1 MNFTVYTRNGCPYC
15 TQIKQVLE
23 GKGYNYQEYKLG
35 VDFQREAFYNQFG
48 QGSTFPQ
55 VVLNSS
61 NLGGCTDT
69 VRYLKEQN
77 LLYWKNSMILLT
89 EQVIL
94 PLKKTSFTLRHT
106 IIYSLT
112 RLKENRS
119 QSSLNLAL
127 LYH

>member
-1 MNFTVYTRNGCPYC
+1 MNFAVYTRNGCPYC

-23 GKGYNYQEYKLG
+23 GKGYNYREYKLG

-69 VRYLKEQN
+69 VRYLKVHN
-77 LLYWKNSMILLT
+77 LL
-89 EQVIL
+89 
-94 PLKKTSFTLRHT
+94 
-106 IIYSLT
+106 
-112 RLKENRS
+112 
-119 QSSLNLAL
+119 
-127 LYH
+127 